1 MKRIFAI
8 TIVLLLCL
16 SAGFAQDWAKQK
28 LDKSPRHSEWVTL
41 KHDNRSV
48 QAFVVYPETKKKVP
62 VIIVIHEIFGL
73 SDWAKT
79 VADDLA
85 AQGYIA
91 IAPDL
96 LSGAGPKGGG
106 SSEFAS
112 TQDAV
117 KAVSGLNADQVTADL
132 NAAADYAKKIPAGQR
147 QNCRERL
154 LLGWRTVVPL
164 CHQSQRP
171 ERRVRLLW
179 PWAGECCRY
188 HGAGL
193 WLLCR

>member
-132 NAAADYAKKIPAGQR
+132 NAAADYAKKIPA
-147 QNCRERL
+147 
-154 LLGWRTVVPL
+154 
-164 CHQSQRP
+164 
-171 ERRVRLLW
+171 
-179 PWAGECCRY
+179 
-188 HGAGL
+188 
-193 WLLCR
+193 